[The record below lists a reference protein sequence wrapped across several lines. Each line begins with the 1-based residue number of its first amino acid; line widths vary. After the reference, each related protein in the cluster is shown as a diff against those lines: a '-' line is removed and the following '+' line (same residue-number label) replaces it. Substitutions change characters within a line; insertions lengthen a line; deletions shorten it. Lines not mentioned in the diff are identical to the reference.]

1 MREILRDLNKW
12 KDRMFKKKRTKE
24 LFGER
29 KIMEKNF
36 RWQIKMKVKILGDKC
51 FFIVLS
57 SNWDVVS
64 LYHIK

>member
-1 MREILRDLNKW
+1 
-12 KDRMFKKKRTKE
+12 MFKKKRTKE